1 MVILYR
7 QCQLRRLR
15 LVQCYFYNIT
25 EEGLCEIAQKLSL
38 LEELD
43 ITLCSRVSSVTLEA
57 IGRGCPL
64 LKSFKFNDIVYSF
77 IGGNND
83 EAFAIAQN
91 MPNLRHLQLV
101 KNRLD
106 NDGVSAILDSCRCL
120 ESLDLYWCY
129 NANLEGRL
137 RKMCDKQL
145 KDFIEPNTPDDF
157 RDYKYIERCCYESWY
172 YDFTMDYNSHGKD
185 YYNESQGNGELS
197 EDTNEEKDWDEI
209 EEEGREEGAGPALL
223 GFPPLLGSPPPS
235 RSRAVGKPEPQE
247 KEPRREREIASAHRE
262 ASVVVVLI
270 AGLHS
275 SPLRLATVATTK
287 LAVVATEA
295 EERERERVRKERECT
310 RSRRRRTTKS
320 EGEAEDDERRGEEGG
335 PFSHRPSLLPPL
347 PSIGVKAVAVA
358 PCSRRH

>member
-185 YYNESQGNGELS
+185 YYNESQGNG
-197 EDTNEEKDWDEI
+197 
-209 EEEGREEGAGPALL
+209 
-223 GFPPLLGSPPPS
+223 
-235 RSRAVGKPEPQE
+235 
-247 KEPRREREIASAHRE
+247 
-262 ASVVVVLI
+262 
-270 AGLHS
+270 
-275 SPLRLATVATTK
+275 
-287 LAVVATEA
+287 
-295 EERERERVRKERECT
+295 
-310 RSRRRRTTKS
+310 RRRRTLFPSPLGFAAAAIDRVAAGRSRIGRGSRHRTRRHQLQPSLKPGQIHCLRKTNDLLNQEVSKLQKQIQSLKQKS
-320 EGEAEDDERRGEEGG
+320 EMKDKFLSPLLFSVICIEHMSHYKSAPQQGQKRGR
-335 PFSHRPSLLPPL
+335 SHPTGSGKKQQLPSL
-347 PSIGVKAVAVA
+347 G
-358 PCSRRH
+358 